1 MIGTLRS
8 NFYIFCALIS
18 RDIKWVKQNFIT
30 TMLDCLGP
38 LITQIIT
45 FGYLFPLFGMLASMV
60 GAVYLG
66 SILNLFV
73 QLGYALVLKIAFD
86 LNANRFID
94 YHLTLPLPKKW
105 LFASYI
111 ISHMIETAIVTIPL
125 IFGGIVCLQQ
135 YIPLANIN
143 LLGFCAI
150 FFAMLAFLS
159 TFFFM
164 LGYSFKLSWILDN
177 IWPRIL
183 VPMWLFSAGLVPFK
197 KVFAWWPNLGYV
209 FLISPITY
217 IAEGLRSTL
226 IGGSDYIAWHYCV
239 VPLACWTVINLML
252 LTNRIY
258 KRLDPV

>member
-1 MIGTLRS
+1 MNTIGNHFL
-8 NFYIFCALIS
+8 IFSALLS
-18 RDIKWVKQNFIT
+18 RDIKWMMHNFT
-30 TMLDCLGP
+30 NTMIDCLGP

-45 FGYLFPLFGMLASMV
+45 FGYLFPLFGMEKSMV

-105 LFASYI
+105 LFSSYI
-111 ISHMIETAIVTIPL
+111 ISHMIETALVTIPL
-125 IFGGIVCLQQ
+125 IFGGILFLQQ

-143 LLGFCAI
+143 WIGFMCVFI
-150 FFAMLAFLS
+150 AMLAFLS
-159 TFFFM
+159 TFFLM

-197 KVFAWWPNLGYV
+197 TVYAWWPQLGYV
-209 FLISPITY
+209 MLLSPITH
-217 IAEGLRSTL
+217 ISEGLRSSL
-226 IGGSDYIAWHYCV
+226 IGTDNYISWEYCV
-239 VPLACWTVINLML
+239 IPLLLWTVLNIFL

>member
-1 MIGTLRS
+1 MNTLHS
-8 NFYIFCALIS
+8 NFRIFCALLE
-18 RDIKWVKQNFIT
+18 RDIKWVMHNFTT
-30 TMLDCLGP
+30 TMIDCLGP
-38 LITQIIT
+38 LITQIVT
-45 FGYLFPLFGMLASMV
+45 FGYLFPLFGMASSMV

-105 LFASYI
+105 LFGSYI
-111 ISHMIETAIVTIPL
+111 ISHMIETALVTIPL
-125 IFGGIVCLQQ
+125 IFGGIIFLQQ
-135 YIPLANIN
+135 YIPLSHIN
-143 LLGFCAI
+143 WVGFI
-150 FFAMLAFLS
+150 FIFIVMLSFLS
-159 TFFFM
+159 TFFLM

-197 KVFAWWPNLGYV
+197 TVNQWWPNLSYI
-209 FLISPITY
+209 FLLSPITY
-217 IAEGLRSTL
+217 IAEGLRSAL
-226 IGGSDYIAWHYCV
+226 IGTDNYIAWEHCV
-239 VPLACWTVINLML
+239 IPLLLWTVLNIFL

>member
-1 MIGTLRS
+1 METYKSHFR
-8 NFYIFCALIS
+8 IFCALLS
-18 RDIKWVKQNFIT
+18 RDIKWMKQNFIK

-45 FGYLFPLFGMLASMV
+45 FGYLFPLFGMAASMV

-86 LNANRFID
+86 LTSNRFVD
-94 YHLTLPLPKKW
+94 YHLTLPLPKRW

-111 ISHMIETAIVTIPL
+111 VSHMLETAIVTIPL
-125 IFGGIVCLQQ
+125 IFGGIVFLQQ
-135 YIPLANIN
+135 YIPFTNIN
-143 LLGFCAI
+143 FMGFICI
-150 FFAMLAFLS
+150 FIAMLGFLS
-159 TFFFM
+159 TFFLM
-164 LGYSFKLSWILDN
+164 LGYSLVLSWILNN

-183 VPMWLFSAGLVPFK
+183 VPLWLFSAGLAPW
-197 KVFAWWPNLGYV
+197 KVVYAWWPNLGYV
-209 FLISPITY
+209 MLISPITY

-226 IGGSDYIAWHYCV
+226 LGGSGYLPWQWCI
-239 VPLACWTVINLML
+239 LALILWTIVNLL
-252 LTNRIY
+252 LITNRIQ

>member
-1 MIGTLRS
+1 MDTILNHFR
-8 NFYIFCALIS
+8 IFNALLS
-18 RDIKWVKQNFIT
+18 RDIKWMLHNLST
-30 TMLDCLGP
+30 TIIDCLAP
-38 LITQIIT
+38 LATQIIS
-45 FGYLFPLFGMLASMV
+45 FGYMLPLFGMATSMI

-94 YHLTLPLPKKW
+94 YHLTLPIPKKW

-111 ISHMIETAIVTIPL
+111 ISHMIETALVTIPL
-125 IFGGIVCLQQ
+125 ILGGILCLQQ
-135 YIPLANIN
+135 YIPFAAIN
-143 LLGFCAI
+143 WFGFACI
-150 FFAMLAFLS
+150 FIAMLAFLS
-159 TFFFM
+159 TFFLM
-164 LGYSFKLSWILDN
+164 LGYSFTLPWILDN

-197 KVFAWWPNLGYV
+197 KISMWWPNLGYV
-209 FLISPITY
+209 MLISPITY
-217 IAEGLRSTL
+217 IAEGLRSALLGTDQYLAWEYCL
-226 IGGSDYIAWHYCV
+226 I
-239 VPLACWTVINLML
+239 PLMIWTILNLAL

>member
-1 MIGTLRS
+1 MNTFRS
-8 NFYIFCALIS
+8 HFYIFCALLG
-18 RDIKWVKQNFIT
+18 RDIKWMLHNLSKT
-30 TMLDCLGP
+30 LLDCVGP
-38 LITQIIT
+38 LITQTIT
-45 FGYLFPLFGMLASMV
+45 FGYLLPLMGMLSSMV

-66 SILNLFV
+66 SLLNLFV

-94 YHLTLPLPKKW
+94 YHLTLPLPKRW

-111 ISHMIETAIVTIPL
+111 ISHMLETALVSIPL
-125 IFGGIVCLQQ
+125 IFGGVLCLQQ
-135 YIPLANIN
+135 YLPVANIN
-143 LLGFCAI
+143 FIGFGVVFI
-150 FFAMLAFLS
+150 AMLAFLS
-159 TFFFM
+159 TFFLM

-183 VPMWLFSAGLVPFK
+183 VPIWLFGAGLVPFK
-197 KVFAWWPNLGYV
+197 KVYAWWPPLGSV
-209 FLISPITY
+209 MLLSPITY

-226 IGGSDYIAWHYCV
+226 IGGDNYISWYYCII
-239 VPLACWTVINLML
+239 PLILWTISNIFL